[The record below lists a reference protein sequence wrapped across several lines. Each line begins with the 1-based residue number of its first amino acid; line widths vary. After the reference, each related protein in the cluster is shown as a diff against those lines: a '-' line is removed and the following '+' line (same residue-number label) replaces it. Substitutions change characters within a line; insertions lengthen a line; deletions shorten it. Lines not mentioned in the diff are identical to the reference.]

1 MPEPKRAITFRAVLI
16 GSLFVALICGI
27 TPFNDWILANTPM
40 VGSYLPLCVV
50 LLFFV
55 LTIGVNGLL
64 HRFAPRRALRGTELA
79 VIMVMSLVACSIP
92 GQGLMRPFLPTLVS
106 PLFYGRDYP
115 HYWQNF
121 LGMHLPTWLFP
132 VKDLATAPSDS
143 NVVDF
148 YGRVQPGSAIPY
160 SAWII
165 PLLGWGIFIAGLM
178 TTLVAIAYLVRV
190 QWAMNER
197 LPFPVAQ
204 LELALIEEPKPGN
217 FLNDLFRSRVFW
229 LGLGGVFVI
238 QWLAALHL
246 YLPGYFPGIPLGYQ
260 LSDVLSSAP
269 WVYLPPYVKSATIY
283 FTFVGIAY
291 FIPARTVFSL
301 WAIYLIVRAYEMF
314 AHQQIEIPREAWDDQ
329 HFGAC
334 VVYVGAVVWI
344 GRKHWSTIARQS
356 PLVGISALIGI
367 GTMLAWLILLG
378 VHLLMALLIV
388 GVILLAQIVVAR
400 VVAETGLP
408 FFRSTVTS
416 GQIFSLFPSST
427 WSTRDLFFAGV
438 FTING
443 GYTTREGL
451 LTFAEHGLR
460 VSDGA
465 GVGSRDRSKLA
476 ALMAWSL
483 ILGFVVCAT
492 SSLHCYYTYS
502 APLTQRERTLENP
515 QALQTLPMEEIVG
528 PVQSAGRPFPPKA
541 HSPALNLSVGVGIT
555 LLLQLMTW
563 RFAWWPFLPVGYLG
577 CNTYYIHAAW
587 FSLMIGWLVKVLI
600 LRFGGATFYQRWRPF
615 FIGLIFGEAL
625 AAATVLVV
633 NLILASR
640 GLDYPPIRLLPT

>member
-1 MPEPKRAITFRAVLI
+1 MAEPKRAITLRAILI

-50 LLFFV
+50 LLFFL
-55 LTIGVNGLL
+55 LTIFGNGLL
-64 HRFAPRRALRGTELA
+64 YRFAPGRALRASELA
-79 VIMVMSLVACSIP
+79 VIMTMSLIACSIP

-106 PLFYGRDYP
+106 PLFYGRNYP

-132 VKDLATAPSDS
+132 VKDLASAPSDP

-148 YGRVQPGSAIPY
+148 YGRIQPGSVIPY

-190 QWAMNER
+190 QWTVNER

-204 LELALIEEPKPGN
+204 LELALIEDPKPGN
-217 FLNDLFRSRVFW
+217 YLNDLFRSRIFW
-229 LGLGGVFVI
+229 IGLCGVFLI
-238 QWLAALHL
+238 QGLSALHL
-246 YLPGYFPGIPLGYQ
+246 YLPAYFPGVPLEYH
-260 LSDVLSSAP
+260 LNDVLSSPP
-269 WVYLPPYVKSATIY
+269 WAYLPTYVKNATLY
-283 FTFVGIAY
+283 FTFVAIAY

-301 WAIYLIVRAYEMF
+301 WAIYLIAHAYEMF
-314 AHQQIEIPREAWDDQ
+314 AHQQVEISLAAWDDQ
-329 HFGAC
+329 HFGSCIA
-334 VVYVGAVVWI
+334 YVSAVLWI
-344 GRKHWSTIARQS
+344 GRNYWRTIVREA
-356 PLVGISALIGI
+356 PLVGFCAVL
-367 GTMLAWLILLG
+367 GTGVMLAWLILLG

-388 GVILLAQIVVAR
+388 GVILLAHIVVAR

-408 FFRSTVTS
+408 FFRSTVTP
-416 GQIFSLFPSST
+416 GQIFSLAPASA

-451 LTFAEHGLR
+451 LTFAQHGLR

-465 GVGSRDRSKLA
+465 GIGSRERSKLA
-476 ALMAWSL
+476 AVMAWSL
-483 ILGFVVCAT
+483 VLGFIVCAA

-502 APLTQRERTLENP
+502 APLTQREQTLENP
-515 QALQTLPMEEIVG
+515 QALQTLPLEEIVG
-528 PVQSAGRPFPPKA
+528 PVQSAGRPFPQKA
-541 HSPALNLSVGVGIT
+541 HSPALNLSLGVGIT
-555 LLLQLMTW
+555 LLLQLATW
-563 RFAWWPFLPVGYLG
+563 RFAWWPFLPVGYLA
-577 CNTYYIHAAW
+577 CNTYYLHMAW

-600 LRFGGATFYQRWRPF
+600 LRFGGASFYQRWRPF